1 MSRCSQH
8 SRDEHPASIVYSFL
22 LQHGVISLSLKPGN
36 ANTGGGGEVAAVARG
51 ITSLGG
57 DFCGGGGGDGVLCSC
72 RGGCEGGGGVGGGGW
87 GGVYLL
93 LEGTGE
99 ASRLILWIEEGRG
112 VVEVK

>member
-1 MSRCSQH
+1 MITALERRTPS
-8 SRDEHPASIVYSFL
+8 EHCVFVPAPARGYFTKSESEEC
-22 LQHGVISLSLKPGN
+22 GCD
-36 ANTGGGGEVAAVARG
+36 TGGGGEVAAVARG

-72 RGGCEGGGGVGGGGW
+72 RGGCEGGRGVGGGGG

-99 ASRLILWIEEGRG
+99 ASRLILWNEEGRG